1 MHALQKKLNILEKYT
16 RLYQVLL
23 QIMAEAGYITLEEGK
38 VTCLIAN
45 KIEESE
51 LQHEKAALLAKIPAL
66 KAHIELLWSCL
77 MAYPAILTGAR
88 SHMQVMFPEGS
99 LSLVEGIYQNNPT
112 ADYYNERVAACV
124 KAYVK
129 ERIKHDPQA
138 EIVILEVG
146 AGTGG
151 TSRFVLQALAPLKAP
166 LRYFYTDV

>member
-1 MHALQKKLNILEKYT
+1 MPKDQTFSYQDELKHFSTTLLLYAFQQLGVFQEIEESDEMHALQKKLNILEKYT

-77 MAYPAILTGAR
+77 MAYPAILTGA
-88 SHMQVMFPEGS
+88 
-99 LSLVEGIYQNNPT
+99 
-112 ADYYNERVAACV
+112 
-124 KAYVK
+124 
-129 ERIKHDPQA
+129 
-138 EIVILEVG
+138 G
-146 AGTGG
+146 ARAGREAQRTIPRPARAW
-151 TSRFVLQALAPLKAP
+151 TN
-166 LRYFYTDV
+166 